1 MRRLFRV
8 RLLLKLW
15 LFLRLREFFIDLV
28 VHLPLIFAL
37 IGVACI
43 VVVIDD
49 AGIVVVIDAVIVDF
63 AVVVLVIA
71 DIKSVA
77 IL

>member
-1 MRRLFRV
+1 VAVIVFAHV
-8 RLLLKLW
+8 
-15 LFLRLREFFIDLV
+15 FIDLV
-28 VHLPLIFAL
+28 VHLALIFAL

-43 VVVIDD
+43 VVVID
-49 AGIVVVIDAVIVDF
+49 AGIVVVIEAVIVDF
-63 AVVVLVIA
+63 AAVVLVIA